1 MPLHPL
7 QPLVWGHHSSEKVL
21 IEIPGLAVGIGMLM
35 WSADRMMQGAVVVA
49 RRLGVSAVGVGL
61 VIGFGTSAPE
71 MLVSALAA
79 ARGTPHVAIGNAIG
93 SNIANIGLVL
103 GAVSLVGAI
112 AANPRVITLKFTTLL
127 AATAVLGLVMADLD
141 LGLADGA
148 ILMTTLV
155 LILYLLIKALPAE
168 NDGDAADVRDAGG
181 ARAWFEF
188 GGGFAL
194 LLIAAQLIVVCATG
208 LARHFGVSD
217 LLIGLTVVAVGTSL
231 PELAAALAS
240 TWKRHHDITVGNILG
255 SNLFNS
261 LGVVGIT
268 ALLSPTALSVAVLHR
283 DFFANVTLTFALL
296 ALLWFAPRR
305 LELGRL
311 KGLVLL
317 GAFIGYQWLLYRQ
330 EVAAVP

>member
-1 MPLHPL
+1 
-7 QPLVWGHHSSEKVL
+7 
-21 IEIPGLAVGIGMLM
+21 M

-49 RRLGVSAVGVGL
+49 RRLGVSAVGIGL

-93 SNIANIGLVL
+93 SNIANVGLVL

-112 AANPRVITLKFTTLL
+112 AANPRVMTIKFTTLFV
-127 AATAVLGLVMADLD
+127 ATVVLGLVMSDLD
-141 LGLADGA
+141 LGLADGV

-155 LILYLLIKALPAE
+155 LILYLLIKASPAE
-168 NDGDAADVRDAGG
+168 NGAGDARDPGG

-188 GGGFAL
+188 GGGLAL
-194 LLIAAQLIVVCATG
+194 LLIAAQLIVVCAIG

-268 ALLSPTALSVAVLHR
+268 ALLSPTMLSVAVLQR
-283 DFFANVTLTFALL
+283 DFFANVILTFALL
-296 ALLWFAPRR
+296 VLLWFVPRR

>member
-1 MPLHPL
+1 
-7 QPLVWGHHSSEKVL
+7 
-21 IEIPGLAVGIGMLM
+21 M

-49 RRLGVSAVGVGL
+49 RRLGMSAVGIGL

-71 MLVSALAA
+71 MLVSVLAA
-79 ARGTPHVAIGNAIG
+79 LGGTPHVAIGNAIG

-112 AANPRVITLKFTTLL
+112 AAKPQVMAIKFTTLL
-127 AATAVLGLVMADLD
+127 AATVVLGLVLADLE
-141 LGLADGA
+141 LGIDDGV
-148 ILMTTLV
+148 ILTASLV
-155 LILYLLIKALPAE
+155 LILYLLVKALPAE
-168 NDGDAADVRDAGG
+168 NAAAAGASDSAD
-181 ARAWFEF
+181 ARAWLEF
-188 GGGFAL
+188 GGGLVL
-194 LLIAAQLIVVCATG
+194 LLVAAQLIVVCAVNV
-208 LARHFGVSD
+208 ARHFGISD
-217 LLIGLTVVAVGTSL
+217 LLIGLTVVAIGTSL

-268 ALLSPTALSVAVLHR
+268 ALLSPTTLSAAVLHR
-283 DFFANVTLTFALL
+283 DFFVNVTLTFALL

-305 LELGRL
+305 MELGRL

-317 GAFIGYQWLLYRQ
+317 GGFIGYQWLLYRQ
-330 EVAAVP
+330 EIAAVP

>member
-1 MPLHPL
+1 M
-7 QPLVWGHHSSEKVL
+7 LV
-21 IEIPGLAVGIGMLM
+21 EISGLAAGIGILM
-35 WSADRMMQGAVVVA
+35 WSADRMLQGAVVVA
-49 RRLGVSAVGVGL
+49 RRLGMAAVGIGL

-93 SNIANIGLVL
+93 SNIANVGLVL
-103 GAVSLVGAI
+103 GAVSLVGVI
-112 AANPRVITLKFTTLL
+112 AANPRVMTVKFMTLL
-127 AATAVLGLVMADLD
+127 AATVVLGLVMADLD
-141 LGLADGA
+141 LGLDDGA
-148 ILMTTLV
+148 ILVTTLA
-155 LILYLLIKALPAE
+155 LILYLLVRASPAE
-168 NDGDAADVRDAGG
+168 NDGNAADARDAGG

-188 GGGFAL
+188 GGGLAL
-194 LLIAAQLIVVCATG
+194 LLLAAQLIVVCATD

-217 LLIGLTVVAVGTSL
+217 LLIGLTVGLWVHHTARVAVGTSL

-268 ALLSPTALSVAVLHR
+268 ALLSPTTLSVAVLQR

-296 ALLWFAPRR
+296 VLLWFVPRR

-317 GAFIGYQWLLYRQ
+317 GAFLGYQWLLYRQ